1 MSKTL
6 IRNAQ
11 VFDSASAA
19 PYPAGGLIEDSRVR
33 SAATDFGPLE
43 AIGADMSASLH
54 GRV

>member
-19 PYPAGGLIEDSRVR
+19 PYPADVLIEDSRVR
-33 SAATDFGPLE
+33 PAATDFGTLD
-43 AIGADMSASLH
+43 AIGADMPASLQ
-54 GRV
+54 GRA